1 MNDIYYKDLKIK
13 YIYIKT
19 LKNTY
24 IGVSKD
30 LDITIKT
37 PSKSTRF
44 IDELIQKKELWIRK
58 QILKIKQNPPQ
69 KINLEDEVLLFGEVC
84 SLDIDEAKELREFL
98 YRIRSDST
106 QAVLRCYDR
115 YYKLK
120 SDRYLIPRVEYW
132 QEIMSLRYDNI
143 KFKKMKSMWGNCSS
157 KKVITLNTQLIKIKK
172 ELIDYVIVHELAHLV
187 HMNHSKDFH
196 TLVEKYLPHAKLLR
210 KELKNINLS

>member
-1 MNDIYYKDLKIK
+1 MNNIYYKDLKIK
-13 YIYIKT
+13 YIYKKT

-69 KINLEDEVLLFGEVC
+69 KINLEDEVLLFGEIC

-120 SDRYLIPRVEYW
+120 SDKYLIPRVEYW
-132 QEIMSLRYDNI
+132 QEVMSLRYDKI

-157 KKVITLNTQLIKIKK
+157 KKTITLNTQLIKIKK